1 MSGREGGGV
10 LYGRE
15 AAQRRHI
22 CHSINFLLCGAWVST
37 LAAGAP
43 TPVILELRW
52 RNKTTQKSALHRAQ
66 PLLYKVG
73 ACPCLPQNIHS
84 ALLTVLYHQLQER
97 VGDVVT

>member
-52 RNKTTQKSALHRAQ
+52 RNKTTQKSALHTAQ
-66 PLLYKVG
+66 PLLSKVG
-73 ACPCLPQNIHS
+73 DDTQIPASSETSI
-84 ALLTVLYHQLQER
+84 LLH
-97 VGDVVT
+97 